1 MRENNLDTFNMLI
14 MGKTGVG
21 KSALLNYFAGKEL
34 AESGM
39 SSGGMT
45 RGIKKYNVKIND
57 YNHCIADTE
66 GLEAGNDKYWFKLM
80 DDELGLNSDRH
91 DLATWYH
98 SIIYCIGAN
107 GSKVED
113 TDLNMIEKVIDAGFG
128 CIIAFTKADVTS
140 EEDTLILKATI
151 NKHFKEKGY
160 EPKFDF
166 VDISS
171 ISNKI
176 EAFGKEELFEK
187 IKEQFLISLVNRADL
202 YIFNKAFKMIDDFEK
217 EIENII
223 MSADICDNKKQK
235 KELIS
240 NIETKFSYFAKKIKE
255 EINNRYT
262 SVFKQIE
269 QILQML
275 NIVFCNTNYKER
287 NNIDN
292 DIDINFD
299 LFMDKC
305 LSGIFKFDAILYST
319 LFLGLPGFL
328 ISSGIILAKDY
339 IDKKHE
345 NKKILKNIKSKLDEI
360 RDKLKEQ
367 NKNFLNTLEKRY
379 IIAD

>member
-34 AESGM
+34 AKSGM

-45 RGIKKYNVKIND
+45 KGIKKYNVKIND
-57 YNHCIADTE
+57 YNYCIADTE
-66 GLEAGNDKYWFKLM
+66 GLEVGNDKYWFELM
-80 DDELGLNSDRH
+80 DNELGLTSYRQ

-107 GSKVED
+107 GNRIED
-113 TDLNMIEKVIDAGFG
+113 SDKEMIEKVIDAGYG

-140 EEDTLILKATI
+140 EEDTLKLKEDI
-151 NKHFKEKGY
+151 YNHFKEKGY
-160 EPKFDF
+160 DPIFDF

-171 ISNKI
+171 VSNKI
-176 EAFGKEELFEK
+176 ETFGKEEFFEK

-202 YIFNKAFKMIDDFEK
+202 YIFNESFRMIYDFEK
-217 EIENII
+217 EIESII
-223 MSADICDNKKQK
+223 MSADIYDNKKARD
-235 KELIS
+235 ELIS
-240 NIETKFSYFAKKIKE
+240 NIETKFSYFAKKLKE

-262 SVFKQIE
+262 NVFTQIE
-269 QILQML
+269 QIFQML
-275 NIVFCNTNYKER
+275 DIVFCNTNHKVEASIN
-287 NNIDN
+287 NNIDIN
-292 DIDINFD
+292 DDLSIDSF
-299 LFMDKC
+299 LF
-305 LSGIFKFDAILYST
+305 GIGTAIFSSIV
-319 LFLGLPGFL
+319 FGLPGLLATSGFL
-328 ISSGIILAKDY
+328 LV
-339 IDKKHE
+339 KKVFNSLDEKNE
-345 NKKILKNIKSKLDEI
+345 NKKILESVKYKLNEI